1 MPFTYPDDMSLHE
14 YLMYEPARPHQGRD
28 PIGQG
33 GQPAPAGLDTEDDV
47 LALCPINNN
56 VYATV

>member
-33 GQPAPAGLDTEDDV
+33 GQPAPAGLDTEDD
-47 LALCPINNN
+47 ALLSPINNN